1 MLRLR
6 EEMAKQKGV
15 FVCGYRRRGHHSSCF
30 CGHDGGGRASR
41 TEFTVYS
48 LYVESNTVLRFCLQ
62 RVPREYSTTSRTT
75 VSRMIPRTVNSVRKT
90 RRYYVCTISTGTQDA
105 ERDTWWDSKKLRTT
119 AVTQS
124 KNQTRTNCNR
134 ADTINTLLTLFCS

>member
-1 MLRLR
+1 MGTEDGAIILL
-6 EEMAKQKGV
+6 V
-15 FVCGYRRRGHHSSCF
+15 FAGTIAV
-30 CGHDGGGRASR
+30 GGRAGPSSVCRIQYR
-41 TEFTVYS
+41 TAI
-48 LYVESNTVLRFCLQ
+48 CLQ

-90 RRYYVCTISTGTQDA
+90 RRYCVCTISTGTQDA

-134 ADTINTLLTLFCS
+134 ADTINPLLTLFCS